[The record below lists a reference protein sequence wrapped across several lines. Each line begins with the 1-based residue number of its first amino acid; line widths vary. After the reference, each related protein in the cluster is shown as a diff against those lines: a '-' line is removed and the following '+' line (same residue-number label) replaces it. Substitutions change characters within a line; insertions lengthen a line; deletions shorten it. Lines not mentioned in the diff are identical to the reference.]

1 MIILLQTLLLKKAS
15 FFTSLVSPSVDS
27 VEVPPVPEV
36 VVECHPYEPG
46 VLSQPVHQSV
56 PEEPVQVLIEPEQ
69 EVVEVVVVVK
79 EESKL
84 VIQRSSLTRV
94 KVVPGCIEAHL
105 DCWQAGDHLNSILMF
120 DISSVFGK

>member
-1 MIILLQTLLLKKAS
+1 MIILLETLLLKKAS

-56 PEEPVQVLIEPEQ
+56 PDQPVQVLIEPEQ
-69 EVVEVVVVVK
+69 EIVEVVVVVK

-84 VIQRSSLTRV
+84 VIKRISFTRV
-94 KVVPGCIEAHL
+94 KVVLRSIEAHL

-120 DISSVFGK
+120 DISSVFEK

>member
-1 MIILLQTLLLKKAS
+1 MIILLETLLLKKAS

-46 VLSQPVHQSV
+46 ILSQPVHQSV

-84 VIQRSSLTRV
+84 VIQRSSLARV
-94 KVVPGCIEAHL
+94 KVVP
-105 DCWQAGDHLNSILMF
+105 
-120 DISSVFGK
+120 

>member
-1 MIILLQTLLLKKAS
+1 MIILLETLLLKKAS

-69 EVVEVVVVVK
+69 EVAEVVVVVK

-84 VIQRSSLTRV
+84 VIQRSSLARV
-94 KVVPGCIEAHL
+94 KVVPRCIEAHL
-105 DCWQAGDHLNSILMF
+105 DC
-120 DISSVFGK
+120 

>member
-1 MIILLQTLLLKKAS
+1 MIILLETLLLKKAS

-69 EVVEVVVVVK
+69 EIVVVVK

-84 VIQRSSLTRV
+84 VIQRSSLARV
-94 KVVPGCIEAHL
+94 KVVPRCIEAHL

-120 DISSVFGK
+120 SISSVFEK

>member
-1 MIILLQTLLLKKAS
+1 MIILLETLLLKKAS

-46 VLSQPVHQSV
+46 ILSQPVHQSV
-56 PEEPVQVLIEPEQ
+56 PEQPVHVLIEPEQ

-84 VIQRSSLTRV
+84 VIQRSSLARV
-94 KVVPGCIEAHL
+94 KVVPEAL
-105 DCWQAGDHLNSILMF
+105 KLILIAGKLEI
-120 DISSVFGK
+120 I

>member
-27 VEVPPVPEV
+27 VEVPPVSEV

-69 EVVEVVVVVK
+69 EVVEIVVVVK

-84 VIQRSSLTRV
+84 VIQRSSFTRV
-94 KVVPGCIEAHL
+94 KVVPRCIEAHL
-105 DCWQAGDHLNSILMF
+105 NCWQAGDHLNSILMF